1 MDGIFNNGNDKIE
14 AVEFS
19 SINKLELKGGLSSD
33 SLVGSAIFG
42 NVKVNG
48 STIDVELDD
57 RFLTPSKVQSDLN
70 PPLIN
75 VTLLNDTGES
85 NSDSITNDAT
95 ISGIVRDESGVTS
108 LEVGFVGSNNLV
120 DITSQLNADGS
131 FTLDE
136 SQLQQ
141 IRGDILVEGEY
152 QLNLTAIDSFSNS
165 SNSTINF
172 TYDTTAPEL
181 SLVTPIANGIHSSN
195 IPLVGSVSEIAN
207 IEAIIDAQTP
217 ILFST
222 DSNGDFYQDLS
233 NLALGN
239 HTIVVTVSDRAGN
252 VTNTTLNFSVA
263 DDIIITPVNSNGWGV
278 KNGNQIVLGEKDSY
292 VLQTSL
298 PVQLGL
304 EIQEGELVGS
314 RTLSFD
320 VDAVWDTSDGN
331 SLSKDRLLVYLI
343 DSNNQTLLDNG
354 IEGNPIIAITEDGAD
369 YQAGLVSFDGQRV
382 EIDLTSLTASATAE
396 LRFQLVNQ
404 DTDSKSFV
412 TISNVENVT
421 DSEGEINP
429 VFPVNNNTV
438 TYAEAID
445 LSTLTTTTEIEAIL
459 ENVQINLDT
468 GKYEAQLK
476 VVNNGDA
483 VGRNVVVV
491 IKDLPAGVQLL
502 NPSGIDA
509 EGNPYINFRNGI
521 PNGGLDTGATSAK
534 VALEID
540 NPNNKLFSIVTE
552 VLTSGANSSP
562 IFEAIAPL
570 SIMPGQKLVVPLVA
584 TDADGDVVTFSV
596 ENLADLP
603 TGMLNGAGKLI
614 FTPSP
619 DEVGSYTFNVI
630 ASDGALVST

>member
-1 MDGIFNNGNDKIE
+1 VDGIFNNGNDKIE